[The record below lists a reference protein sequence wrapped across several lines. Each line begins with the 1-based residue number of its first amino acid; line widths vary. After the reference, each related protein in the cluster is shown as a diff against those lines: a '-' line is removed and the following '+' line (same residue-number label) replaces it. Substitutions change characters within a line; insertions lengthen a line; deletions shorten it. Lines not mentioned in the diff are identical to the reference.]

1 MKTWI
6 RKPTTAPTPAFDR
19 LAAFIAAAGPE
30 PVNVPIELLDDMISE
45 CEANGTAPLKLP
57 LPAQTFTTEKN
68 RRKKPP
74 GGRHDI

>member
-30 PVNVPIELLDDMISE
+30 PISVPIELLDDMISE
-45 CEANGTAPLKLP
+45 AVANGTAPLKLP
-57 LPAQTFTTEKN
+57 LPAQTFTTES
-68 RRKKPP
+68 RRKKHP
-74 GGRHDI
+74 GGKT